1 MGGGSVMLT
10 DQRKKELDQMTEEDV
25 YYFWN
30 IFTEEEN
37 KYIKLKEK
45 QNKEVA

>member
-1 MGGGSVMLT
+1 MLT
-10 DQRKKELDQMTEEDV
+10 NQRKKELDQMTEEDV